1 MLCAEISLSRI
12 ATMARPSGVR
22 SRLADS
28 HSTMT
33 STTSER

>member
-22 SRLADS
+22 SRLAEN

-33 STTSER
+33 NTTSER

>member
-22 SRLADS
+22 SRLAES
-28 HSTMT
+28 HSTNS
-33 STTSER
+33 STASET